1 MTLSASALPRVLAC
15 PASAALPHAVEPQS
29 QYAARGTAIHAY
41 LAEYLRTRDIAA
53 AEVAA
58 LDYPEHYESC
68 TLIDL
73 SVIPQWTRVLV
84 EHRIEGPIPGTLDV
98 LVLDDAPASGLVV
111 DWKTGHEIDRER
123 YRAQLEH
130 YALLA
135 AREHRLIGVEAC
147 LAWVRPDGAIAWDR
161 WDVDL
166 DAAAERERTVLAAVE
181 RARDLVERWQTPPT
195 TVGAHCACCPA
206 WRYCPAQRALLDML
220 THGTDD
226 IAALYDAARSA
237 ERAAEAARDMIRER
251 LRAGVDV
258 PGLALTS
265 RGAISRRR

>member
-1 MTLSASALPRVLAC
+1 MITASALPRIVAC

-41 LAEYLRTRDIAA
+41 LAEYLRTRDLAA

-58 LDYPEHYESC
+58 LDYPDHYESC
-68 TLIDL
+68 TLIDM
-73 SVIPQWTRVLV
+73 SAIPAWSNVLV
-84 EHRIEGPIPGTLDV
+84 EHHIDGAIPGTLDV
-98 LVLDDAPASGLVV
+98 LVLDDAPANALVV
-111 DWKTGHEIDRER
+111 DWKTGHEINRER

-135 AREHRLIGVEAC
+135 AREQRLLGVEAC
-147 LAWVRPDGAIAWDR
+147 LAWIRPDGAIAWDR

-166 DAAAERERTVLAAVE
+166 DAAAERERVVLAAVSE
-181 RARDLVERWQTPPT
+181 ARALVERWQTPQT
-195 TVGAHCACCPA
+195 AVGEHCAYCPA
-206 WRYCPAQRALLDML
+206 WRYCPAQRALLDL
-220 THGTDD
+220 LSSGTDD
-226 IAALYDAARSA
+226 LAALYDAAKSA

-251 LRAGVDV
+251 LRAGIDV